1 LTRRRLV
8 VYRKLR
14 EIAQTVCVH
23 GILHK
28 NHATTRRLLFCSA
41 LIVSSVVALCAGL
54 ALIVRPVSPTVAI
67 LGSVVLDPPGK
78 GLPSNLRVRQST
90 PLNRGMVVYYTFDQT
105 DLQGTPGECGFV
117 SYVRW
122 GLIGW
127 QAIESYGGCLPR
139 STGPVSFTAVSK
151 EWTIPGEGPWSE
163 VHGTATDPGVDSL
176 RVAWSDGTTHTA
188 ALIDGHYL
196 VVWPGRADVVQIE
209 ALDRAGATVDTHKPV
224 ASP

>member
-1 LTRRRLV
+1 LTRR
-8 VYRKLR
+8 
-14 EIAQTVCVH
+14 H
-23 GILHK
+23 
-28 NHATTRRLLFCSA
+28 LLFRSA
-41 LIVSSVVALCAGL
+41 LIVSSVVALCAGV
-54 ALIVRPVSPTVAI
+54 ALVVRPVSPTVAI

-90 PLNRGMVVYYTFDQT
+90 PLNQGLVVYYTFDQT
-105 DLQGTPGECGFV
+105 DLRGTPGECRFV

-127 QAIESYGGCLPR
+127 QAIESYGGCLPH

-151 EWTIPGEGPWSE
+151 DWAIPGEGPWSE
-163 VHGTATDPGVDSL
+163 VHGTATGPGVDSL
-176 RVAWSDGTTHTA
+176 RVAWSDETTHAA

-196 VVWPGRADVVQIE
+196 VVRPGRADVVQIE
-209 ALDRAGATVDTHKPV
+209 TLDHAGMTIDTHEQV